1 MSSAARTRRAR
12 SLHRQRGQVLVIV
25 AVAFIPIIAMVALIV
40 DGGYA
45 WAQQRIDQNGSDAAS
60 EAGATV
66 LSRRVA
72 GQAPPGAGWDSEVAS
87 HVAALA
93 ADNGITVPD
102 AYYTDVCGTPLT
114 IGGVAALSNLSNAA
128 RVGSGFPV
136 DGALTAPDCTLPQPR
151 PAGSAAGAVAG
162 VYAFGQHT
170 FQTFFAPIVGIYS
183 FTARTE
189 AKAVTGPL
197 QAGCAADEGVYCTI
211 LPIAVWYQHNH
222 CDDQGKFVDDGSPW
236 QIDDG
241 TAASESIIP
250 LCKGS
255 GNPGDGSGSG
265 NVGWID
271 WGNNVNSG
279 ISGVCDSIVNPDNP
293 GVTLPVWL
301 AAGQTG
307 DSGTCFPD
315 VDAYHDDTVLIPIYD
330 YACGNQ
336 NGQPTPATGV
346 SPYNCTDL
354 VANGSQA
361 WYHTTMF
368 AAFKVDTTYTTE
380 AQCGSGNGSTSCLT
394 GWFEGYVTGGNVGSG
409 SGGSGAVIGV
419 QLIH

>member
-1 MSSAARTRRAR
+1 MSSATQPRRAR
-12 SLHRQRGQVLVIV
+12 SLRRQRGQVLVIV
-25 AVAFIPIIAMVALIV
+25 AVAFIPILAMVALIV

-45 WAQQRIDQNGSDAAS
+45 WAQQRIDQNGSDASS

-66 LSRRVA
+66 LSRKAA
-72 GQAPPGAGWDSEVAS
+72 GQAPPPGGWDGEVAAA
-87 HVAALA
+87 VAALA
-93 ADNGITVPD
+93 AANNITVPD

-114 IGGVAALSNLSNAA
+114 TGGVAALSDLSNAA
-128 RVGSGFPV
+128 RVGSGFPA
-136 DGALTAPDCTLPQPR
+136 DGALGADPDCTLPQPR
-151 PAGSAAGAVAG
+151 PAGSAVGRVAG
-162 VYAFGQHT
+162 VYAFGQHD
-170 FQTFFAPIVGIYS
+170 FQTFFAPIVGIYG

-189 AKAVTGPL
+189 AKAVTGAL
-197 QAGCAADEGVYCTI
+197 ESACAAEDGVYCTI

-222 CDDQGKFVDDGSPW
+222 CDDQGRFVDDGSPW

-255 GNPGDGSGSG
+255 GIPGDGSGSG

-279 ISGVCDSIVNPDNP
+279 ISGVCDSIANPDNP
-293 GVTLPVWL
+293 GITLPVWL

-315 VDAYHDDTVLIPIYD
+315 VDAYSGQTVLIPIYN

-336 NGQPTPATGV
+336 YGQPV
-346 SPYNCTDL
+346 SPANPAPYSCADITP
-354 VANGSQA
+354 NGSQA
-361 WYHTTMF
+361 WYHTIQL
-368 AAFKVDTTYTTE
+368 AAFRVDATYTTE

-394 GWFEGYVTGGNVGSG
+394 GWFEGFVTGGNVGPGPSDNG
-409 SGGSGAVIGV
+409 VIGV